1 MLNGEDDPDEL
12 DEQELEALR
21 EAGVIAPEPKR
32 ARRKSH
38 SNKGKHV
45 LFAEDAA
52 EGTSVIQWLPVCPAH
67 LDRVTYSPAICCF

>member
-1 MLNGEDDPDEL
+1 MLNGEDDADEL

-45 LFAEDAA
+45 LFAEDAE
-52 EGTSVIQWLPVCPAH
+52 EGMSVI
-67 LDRVTYSPAICCF
+67 